1 MIVVDG
7 YLRNIVI
14 YVADISACS
23 QSAVYAQCGAKKR
36 RRIKM
41 DFEKELNEGQRNAV
55 QYCDGPS
62 LVIAGAGSGKTRVLT
77 YKIAYLLEEQ
87 AYDPWNILALTFTN
101 KAAREMKERIAKQVG
116 IKRAQYL
123 WMGTFHSIFL
133 RILHYEHERIGFNAN
148 FTVYDASDSKSLIK
162 AIIKEMDLDDKTYKP
177 GLIEERISNA
187 KNRLVTP
194 QQYLDNDDL
203 QEADR
208 DAKISKTGE
217 IYRRYWNRCRQANA
231 MDFDDLLFY
240 TYLLFREHPD
250 VLAKYQQQFKYILVD
265 EYQDTNYAQ
274 HCIVLQLAAQH
285 QRVCVVGDDAQS
297 IYSFRGA
304 EIDNILNFT
313 RQFDGAKIFK
323 LEQNYRSTQT
333 IVEAANSLIAKNKRQ
348 IQKDV
353 FSEKEQGERIYVTEA
368 YSDVEEGDIVASQI
382 SKLHRREQVPYDEI
396 AILYRTNAQS
406 RIFEEVMRKKNIPYR
421 VYGGLSF
428 YQRKEVKDVIAYF
441 RLVVNPNDEEAF
453 KRIINYPTRGIGDTT
468 VAKIIGA
475 ASQHGVSLWDV
486 ITQPTAYEL
495 NVNKGTLTKLEG
507 FRALI
512 NSFIEKVGNTDAYE
526 LGASIIKAS
535 GIMAELMQ
543 DRTAENMSRQ
553 ENIEELVNGLQDFTQ
568 THREEDNEH
577 IYLTDYLSEVSLLT
591 DQDSDKGNDDAKVT
605 IMTIHSAKGLE
616 FGSVFVVGMEENLFP
631 SPMCTNSIKG
641 LEEERRLFYVALTR
655 AEEHCYLSY
664 AKSRFRYGKMEF
676 CTPSRFLRDIDP
688 QYLHIDKQSSDFSRP
703 SFRQTNS
710 FGRWDYV
717 PGEEYIDRL
726 NPPSAKRY
734 WQEELGSKPSK
745 TPASNSCSPRKG
757 EPSEGLRGSLS
768 TIHYPLSTGQSRKP
782 SAAPNTSSN
791 SQSSIL
797 NSPSTTVPSGRFKR
811 VSSTLVSPASANSGI
826 APSVAVGQRI
836 QHERFGIGE
845 VIKIEGTG
853 DNAKATIS
861 FLHAGEK
868 QLLLRFARFKVID

>member
-1 MIVVDG
+1 
-7 YLRNIVI
+7 
-14 YVADISACS
+14 
-23 QSAVYAQCGAKKR
+23 
-36 RRIKM
+36 M
-41 DFEKELNEGQRNAV
+41 DFEKELNEGQRKAV

-87 AYDPWNILALTFTN
+87 EYDPWNILALTFTN

-116 IKRAQYL
+116 VKRTQYL

-133 RILHYEHERIGFNAN
+133 RILHYEHESIGFNAN

-162 AIIKEMDLDDKTYKP
+162 AIIKEMDLDEKVYKP
-177 GLIEERISNA
+177 GLIEERISSA

-194 QQYLDNDDL
+194 QQYIDNYDL
-203 QEADR
+203 LEADR
-208 DAKISKTGE
+208 DAKIPQAGE

-240 TYLLFREHPD
+240 TYLLFKGHPD

-313 RQFDGAKIFK
+313 KQFNGAQIFK

-333 IVEAANSLIAKNKRQ
+333 IVEAANSLISKNQRQ
-348 IQKDV
+348 IHKDV
-353 FSEKEQGERIYVTEA
+353 FSEKERGENIQVTEA
-368 YSDVEEGDIVASQI
+368 YSDVEEGDIVANQI
-382 SKLHRREQVPYDEI
+382 TKLHRREQVPYNEI

-468 VAKIIGA
+468 VGKIIGTA
-475 ASQHGVSLWDV
+475 TQHGVSLWEV
-486 ITQPTAYEL
+486 ISRPTVYGL
-495 NVNKGTLTKLEG
+495 NVNKGTLAKLEG
-507 FRALI
+507 FRTLI
-512 NSFIEKVGNTDAYE
+512 NSFIEQATTTDAYE
-526 LGASIIKAS
+526 LGTAIIKAS
-535 GIMAELMQ
+535 GIMSELMQ

-591 DQDSDKGNDDAKVT
+591 DLDSDEGDDGAKVT

-616 FGSVFVVGMEENLFP
+616 FGTVFVVGMEENLFP
-631 SPMCTNSIKG
+631 SPMCSNSIKG

-655 AEEHCYLSY
+655 AEQHCYLSY

-676 CTPSRFLRDIDP
+676 CSPSRFLRDIDP

-703 SFRQTNS
+703 AYPRSNS

-726 NPPSAKRY
+726 HTPSAQRY
-734 WQEELGSKPSK
+734 WQEESPKPK
-745 TPASNSCSPRKG
+745 PVVPHTKIRA
-757 EPSEGLRGSLS
+757 
-768 TIHYPLSTGQSRKP
+768 TGP
-782 SAAPNTSSN
+782 
-791 SQSSIL
+791 SSIR
-797 NSPSTTVPSGRFKR
+797 PSSTSLGTAGIGSTPSQTGSIPPARFKR
-811 VSSTLVSPASANSGI
+811 VNSTLVSPRSGGASSSPLH
-826 APSVAVGQRI
+826 PSLSTLQVGQRI

-845 VIKIEGTG
+845 VIKVEGTG

-861 FLHAGEK
+861 FLHAGQK
-868 QLLLRFARFKVID
+868 QLLLRFARFKII

>member
-1 MIVVDG
+1 
-7 YLRNIVI
+7 
-14 YVADISACS
+14 
-23 QSAVYAQCGAKKR
+23 
-36 RRIKM
+36 M
-41 DFEKELNEGQRNAV
+41 DFEKELNEGQRKAV

-101 KAAREMKERIAKQVG
+101 KAAREMKDRIAKQVG

-133 RILHYEHERIGFNAN
+133 RILHYEHESIGFNAN

-194 QQYLDNDDL
+194 QQYLDNYDL

-240 TYLLFREHPD
+240 TYLLFKNHPD

-313 RQFDGAKIFK
+313 KQFNGAQIFK

-382 SKLHRREQVPYDEI
+382 SKLHRRDQVPYDEI

-406 RIFEEVMRKKNIPYR
+406 RIFEEVMRKKSIPYR

-475 ASQHGVSLWDV
+475 ATQHGVSLWDV
-486 ITQPTAYEL
+486 ITQPTAHEL

-507 FRALI
+507 FRNLI
-512 NSFIEKVGNTDAYE
+512 NGFIAQTTTTDAYE
-526 LGASIIKAS
+526 LGTAIIKAS

-591 DQDSDKGNDDAKVT
+591 DQDSDRGNDDAKVT

-616 FGSVFVVGMEENLFP
+616 FGTVFVVGMEENLFP

-641 LEEERRLFYVALTR
+641 LEEERRLFYVAITR

-676 CTPSRFLRDIDP
+676 SSPSRFLRDIDP
-688 QYLHIDKQSSDFSRP
+688 QYLHVDKQSPDFSRP

-726 NPPSAKRY
+726 HTSSAKRY
-734 WQEELGSKPSK
+734 WMEEEPKTKPVVPHAKISQAGSSSIRLSGTTGIGSSTTGRGTIGLGS
-745 TPASNSCSPRKG
+745 TPP
-757 EPSEGLRGSLS
+757 P
-768 TIHYPLSTGQSRKP
+768 STG
-782 SAAPNTSSN
+782 
-791 SQSSIL
+791 SI
-797 NSPSTTVPSGRFKR
+797 PPGHFKR
-811 VSSTLVSPASANSGI
+811 VSSTLVSPASDKSGI
-826 APSVAVGQRI
+826 ASASVAVGQRI
-836 QHERFGIGE
+836 QHERFGVGE
-845 VIKIEGTG
+845 VIKIEGSG

-861 FLHAGEK
+861 FQHAGEK
-868 QLLLRFARFKVID
+868 QLLLRFARFKVIK